1 MSPKINQSD
10 IETKGRELASMLYDV
25 PIQKL
30 VNPDERTLDQWRK
43 NFPELDRETFDHILA
58 QVKDSRFDHQK
69 RVGWQAIPHDLTVIL
84 FVLGTVLYGLRTGA
98 IIGIAVLV
106 FLEGLFLF
114 IFVEKLYRPLS
125 LLVWLTY
132 PAYLVLAYYLYQQG
146 FAWYLILA
154 IVLAAWFGTFL
165 LGQMARI
172 PLRLL
177 ANAQQETQQKTSQNR
192 KDK

>member
-1 MSPKINQSD
+1 MDNHKKTGTEEQ
-10 IETKGRELASMLYDV
+10 KFAGMLYDL
-25 PIQKL
+25 PMPKL
-30 VNPDERTLDQWRK
+30 INPDDRTLEQWRK
-43 NFPELDRETFDHILA
+43 DFSDLDQKTFNTILT
-58 QVKDSRFDHQK
+58 QVKDARLSHQK

-84 FVLGTVLYGLRTGA
+84 FILGTILYGLKTGI

-132 PAYLVLAYYLYQQG
+132 PAYLVLAYYLYKQSYQ
-146 FAWYLILA
+146 WYLILT
-154 IVLAAWFGTFL
+154 IVLVTWFGTFF
-165 LGQMARI
+165 LGQLARI
-172 PLRLL
+172 PLQLL
-177 ANAQQETQQKTSQNR
+177 MNAKQEAQQKISQNR

>member
-1 MSPKINQSD
+1 MDNHKKTGTEEQ
-10 IETKGRELASMLYDV
+10 KFAGMLYDL
-25 PIQKL
+25 PMPKL
-30 VNPDERTLDQWRK
+30 INPDDRALEQWRK
-43 NFPELDRETFDHILA
+43 DFSDLDQKTFNTILT
-58 QVKDSRFDHQK
+58 QVKDARLSHQK

-84 FVLGTVLYGLRTGA
+84 FVLGTILYGLKTGI

-132 PAYLVLAYYLYQQG
+132 PAYLVLAYYLYKQSYE
-146 FAWYLILA
+146 WYLILT
-154 IVLAAWFGTFL
+154 IVLVTWFGTFF
-165 LGQMARI
+165 LGQLARI
-172 PLRLL
+172 PLQLL
-177 ANAQQETQQKTSQNR
+177 MNAKQEAQQKISQNR

>member
-1 MSPKINQSD
+1 MDNHKKTGTEEQ
-10 IETKGRELASMLYDV
+10 KFAGMLYDL
-25 PIQKL
+25 PMPKL
-30 VNPDERTLDQWRK
+30 INPDDRTLEQWRK
-43 NFPELDRETFDHILA
+43 DFSDLDQKTFNTILT
-58 QVKDSRFDHQK
+58 QVKDARLSHQK

-84 FVLGTVLYGLRTGA
+84 FVLGTILHGLKTGI

-132 PAYLVLAYYLYQQG
+132 PAYLVLAYYLYKQSYE
-146 FAWYLILA
+146 WYLILT
-154 IVLAAWFGTFL
+154 IVLVTWFGTFFF
-165 LGQMARI
+165 GQLARI
-172 PLRLL
+172 PLQLL
-177 ANAQQETQQKTSQNR
+177 MNAKQEAQQKISQNR